1 MADNQNRD
9 QWGSKIGLILAMAGN
24 AVGLGNFWR
33 FPYIAATNGGGAF
46 MIPYFFALI
55 VIGLPTMLVEWAIG
69 RYGGAHGHGT
79 VGPMVYIQAR
89 KAISPKKAIILG
101 SVCGAIGF
109 GVTVLV
115 NSYYTHIIGWSLG
128 YAVKSLTG
136 AYVNKDSAVFFT
148 NYVTDPTNLVFWVIS
163 LAFLGWAVMKG
174 VSKGIEAWAK
184 VMMPAI
190 YVFGII
196 LAVRA
201 VTLGA
206 PVNPDW
212 SSMKGL
218 NFVWNPDLSQL
229 TSASIVTA
237 TGQIFFTL
245 SLGMGIICNYAS
257 YLQPDEDIVTAS
269 VATVALNEFAEVILA
284 GTSVIPISYAF
295 LGPEGIKGSIGLAF
309 MALPNVFTTM
319 AGGRIFGA
327 VWFFLLFFAGFTSA
341 IAMYNYLVAL
351 LEEELGV
358 QRKKGALLIFVLYL
372 IVGAPIAAEGII
384 TGEANLIY
392 FTEVDNWIGNYL
404 LIVLGLLEVITLAWL
419 VRDDGLVEMNKG
431 GLWHVPKWF
440 YKLFHQFLT
449 PICIIVFLG
458 IFTRDYW
465 IAGNFKITPSYING
479 IEYMAPW
486 VNAARLVVVVV
497 LIIGFIQTHRAI
509 KRKYKDEI
517 ETNKAN
523 A

>member
-128 YAVKSLTG
+128 YAVNSLTG
-136 AYVNKDSAVFFT
+136 GYVGVDSGAFFV
-148 NYVTDPTNLVFWVIS
+148 NYVTDPKNLIFWIIG
-163 LAFLGWAVMKG
+163 LASLGWAVMKG
-174 VSKGIEAWAK
+174 VSEGIEAWAK

-319 AGGRIFGA
+319 AWIILTRVRVYFPMKDRGRR
-327 VWFFLLFFAGFTSA
+327 
-341 IAMYNYLVAL
+341 Y
-351 LEEELGV
+351 
-358 QRKKGALLIFVLYL
+358 
-372 IVGAPIAAEGII
+372 
-384 TGEANLIY
+384 
-392 FTEVDNWIGNYL
+392 
-404 LIVLGLLEVITLAWL
+404 
-419 VRDDGLVEMNKG
+419 
-431 GLWHVPKWF
+431 
-440 YKLFHQFLT
+440 
-449 PICIIVFLG
+449 
-458 IFTRDYW
+458 
-465 IAGNFKITPSYING
+465 
-479 IEYMAPW
+479 
-486 VNAARLVVVVV
+486 
-497 LIIGFIQTHRAI
+497 
-509 KRKYKDEI
+509 
-517 ETNKAN
+517 
-523 A
+523 

>member
-55 VIGLPTMLVEWAIG
+55 IIGLPVMLVEWSIG

-79 VGPMVYIQAR
+79 IGPMLYLQA
-89 KAISPKKAIILG
+89 KKGVSPKKALLIG
-101 SVCGAIGF
+101 SLAGAIAF
-109 GVTVLV
+109 GVTILV
-115 NSYYTHIIGWSLG
+115 NSYYTHIVGWGLG
-128 YAVKSLTG
+128 YAVHSLLG
-136 AYVNKDSAVFFT
+136 SYFGVDGGEFFV
-148 NYVTDPTNLVFWVIS
+148 NYVTDPKMLVFWVIS
-163 LAFLGWAVMKG
+163 LGALGAAVMKG
-174 VSKGIEAWAK
+174 VSEGIESWAK
-184 VMMPAI
+184 IMMPAI
-190 YVFGII
+190 YVCGIVLGI
-196 LAVRA
+196 RA

-212 SSMKGL
+212 SSMNGL
-218 NFVWNPDLSQL
+218 NYIWNPDLSQL
-229 TSASIVTA
+229 TTSSVVTA
-237 TGQIFFTL
+237 AGQIFFTL

-257 YLQPDEDIVTAS
+257 YLQPDEDIIAAS
-269 VATVALNEFAEVILA
+269 VATVSLNEFAEVILA

-319 AGGRIFGA
+319 VGGRIFGA

-351 LEEELGV
+351 LEEEMGID
-358 QRKKGALLIFVLYL
+358 RKKGALIIFALYI
-372 IVGAPIAAEGII
+372 IVGLPIAAEGVI

-392 FTEVDNWIGNYL
+392 FTEVDNWIGNYM
-404 LIVLGLLEVITLAWL
+404 LIVLGLIEIITVAWIVGDEGLE
-419 VRDDGLVEMNKG
+419 EMNKG

-440 YKLFHQFLT
+440 YKVFHQFLT
-449 PICIIVFLG
+449 PVVIIVFLAL
-458 IFTRDYW
+458 FTKDYW
-465 IAGNFKITPSYING
+465 VAGNFKMVPGYLAG
-479 IEYMAPW
+479 IEHLAMW
-486 VNAARLVVVVV
+486 SIMGRCVVIAVV
-497 LIIGFIQTHRAI
+497 LIGFVQTYTAI
-509 KRKYKDEI
+509 KKKYKDEI
-517 ETNKAN
+517 EANKAD

>member
-55 VIGLPTMLVEWAIG
+55 VIGLPTMLIEWSIG

-79 VGPMVYIQAR
+79 VGPMVYIQAK

-101 SVCGAIGF
+101 SACGAIGF
-109 GVTVLV
+109 GVTILV

-128 YAVKSLTG
+128 YAVHSLLGSYVGVDSG
-136 AYVNKDSAVFFT
+136 AFFVG
-148 NYVTDPTNLVFWVIS
+148 YVTDPKMLVFWVIS

-174 VSKGIEAWAK
+174 VSEGIEAWAK

-201 VTLGA
+201 ITLGA

-212 SSMKGL
+212 SSMNGL
-218 NFVWNPDLSQL
+218 NFVWNPDLSKL
-229 TSASIVTA
+229 TSASVVTA

-269 VATVALNEFAEVILA
+269 IATVSLNEFAEVILA

-351 LEEELGV
+351 LEEEMGID
-358 QRKKGALLIFVLYL
+358 RKKGAVMIFVLYL
-372 IVGAPIAAEGII
+372 IVGAPIAAEGVI

-404 LIVLGLLEVITLAWL
+404 LIVLGLLEVITVAWL
-419 VRDDGLVEMNKG
+419 VKDEGLEEINKG
-431 GLWHVPKWF
+431 GLWKIPKWF
-440 YKLFHQFLT
+440 YRVFPQFLT
-449 PICIIVFLG
+449 PVSIIVFLA
-458 IFTRDYW
+458 IFTKDYW
-465 IAGNFKITPSYING
+465 VAGNFKLVPSYLAG

-486 VNAARLVVVVV
+486 AIAGRCVVIAI
-497 LIIGFIQTHRAI
+497 LIIGFVQTYSAI

-517 ETNKAN
+517 DSNQAKA
-523 A
+523 